1 MGHVPTTRGHS
12 SITTREAQLA
22 YFISFPGD
30 MVWLDSKFGYTS
42 FDCTVLPCKHRALA
56 CPPSSFFATASV
68 QRLLFVSVPGRG
80 FKLAWVVLAKR
91 TEGIKCERET

>member
-42 FDCTVLPCKHRALA
+42 FDCTVLPLQAPCA
-56 CPPSSFFATASV
+56 CVPAILVLRDGIGAASIV
-68 QRLLFVSVPGRG
+68 RFRSWPWLQACLGRSG
-80 FKLAWVVLAKR
+80 K
-91 TEGIKCERET
+91 EDGGHQM